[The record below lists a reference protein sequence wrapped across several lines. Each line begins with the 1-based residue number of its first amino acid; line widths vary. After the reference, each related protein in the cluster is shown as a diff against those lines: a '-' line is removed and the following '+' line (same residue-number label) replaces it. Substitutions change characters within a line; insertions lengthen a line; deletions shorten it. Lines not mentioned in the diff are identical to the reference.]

1 MKADDTPTSEPRIF
15 IAEQVRTYRN
25 ERRRRRRVQ
34 TAPSKNE
41 RLTSEHELIIGLAQ
55 RWRPYGGPPA
65 EEIFQLFGISK
76 PQFIELLWNTVRM
89 VDRNGSLT
97 VELAAT
103 YPLHHPQR

>member
-1 MKADDTPTSEPRIF
+1 MKADDTPTTELSIL

-25 ERRRRRRVQ
+25 ERRRRRRGR

-41 RLTSEHELIIGLAQ
+41 HRTSENELIIDLAR

-65 EEIFQLFGISK
+65 EEIFQLFGISR
-76 PQFIELLWNTVRM
+76 PQFIELLWNAVRM

-97 VELAAT
+97 VELAAA